1 MSIIAKKRSEK
12 YKRKGQAALE
22 FLTTYGW
29 AMMAIILAVGALYYF
44 DIINPN
50 KFIQTKCETGSQIE
64 CVEAV
69 LYDDGSFDIRLRN
82 NNPVDLAVKVDAV
95 PDNKPH
101 ITLPEKIIPKN
112 SIGEFSGGAGVTF
125 TKNQKVD
132 LALTVSFK
140 RSTSGTYYTTKGAAT
155 LKVVPK

>member
-1 MSIIAKKRSEK
+1 VSNITKKRGQK

-29 AMMAIILAVGALYYF
+29 AMMAIIIAIGALYYF

-64 CVEAV
+64 CVEAI
-69 LYDDGSFDIRLRN
+69 LYDNGSFNIRLRN
-82 NNPVDLAVKVDAV
+82 NNPVKLDVKINGT
-95 PDNKPH
+95 DNNG
-101 ITLPEKIIPKN
+101 LKINIPKLTIAKN
-112 SIGEFSGGAGVTF
+112 QVKEFSYNTGVTRNE
-125 TKNQKVD
+125 NQKVD
-132 LALTVSFK
+132 IALTIEFR
-140 RSTSGTYYTTKGAAT
+140 RSGSTTFYSTKGTAT